1 MKNMNRYS
9 ISGAKNN
16 REKTWEIR
24 FLEKSLSDE
33 ELRKK
38 VRQAVK
44 SVAVPADLE
53 SNMLKLLRKQL

>member
-9 ISGAKNN
+9 ISDKKNN
-16 REKTWEIR
+16 QEKTREIR
-24 FLEKSLSDE
+24 FLEKSFSDE
-33 ELRKK
+33 ELGKK

-53 SNMLKLLRKQL
+53 SNLLKLLRN

>member
-9 ISGAKNN
+9 ISDKKNN
-16 REKTWEIR
+16 QEKTREIR

-33 ELRKK
+33 ELGKK

-53 SNMLKLLRKQL
+53 SNLLKLLRKQL

>member
-9 ISGAKNN
+9 ISDKKNN
-16 REKTWEIR
+16 QEKTREIR

-33 ELRKK
+33 ELGKK

-53 SNMLKLLRKQL
+53 LNLLKLLRKQL

>member
-9 ISGAKNN
+9 ISDKKNN
-16 REKTWEIR
+16 QKKTREIR

-33 ELRKK
+33 ELGKK

-53 SNMLKLLRKQL
+53 TNLLKLLRKQL

>member
-9 ISGAKNN
+9 ISDKKNN
-16 REKTWEIR
+16 AEKTREIP

-33 ELRKK
+33 ELGKK

-53 SNMLKLLRKQL
+53 LNLLKLLRKQL

>member
-9 ISGAKNN
+9 ISDKKNN
-16 REKTWEIR
+16 QEKTREIR

-33 ELRKK
+33 ELGKK

-53 SNMLKLLRKQL
+53 SNLRKLLRKQL

>member
-9 ISGAKNN
+9 ISDKKNN
-16 REKTWEIR
+16 AEKTREIR
-24 FLEKSLSDE
+24 FLEKSLPDE
-33 ELRKK
+33 ELGKK

-53 SNMLKLLRKQL
+53 SNLLKLLRKQL

>member
-9 ISGAKNN
+9 ISDKKNN
-16 REKTWEIR
+16 QKKTREIR
-24 FLEKSLSDE
+24 FFEKSFSDE
-33 ELRKK
+33 ELGKK

>member
-9 ISGAKNN
+9 ISNKKNN
-16 REKTWEIR
+16 QKKTREIR

-33 ELRKK
+33 ELGKK

-53 SNMLKLLRKQL
+53 SNLLKLLRK

>member
-9 ISGAKNN
+9 ISDIKNN
-16 REKTWEIR
+16 TEKTREIR

-33 ELRKK
+33 ELGKK

-53 SNMLKLLRKQL
+53 SNLLKLLRKQL

>member
-9 ISGAKNN
+9 ISDKKNN
-16 REKTWEIR
+16 QEKARGIR

-33 ELRKK
+33 ELGKK

-53 SNMLKLLRKQL
+53 SNLLKLLRK

>member
-9 ISGAKNN
+9 ISDKKNN
-16 REKTWEIR
+16 QEKTREIR

-33 ELRKK
+33 ELGKK

>member
-9 ISGAKNN
+9 ISDKKNN
-16 REKTWEIR
+16 AEKTREIR

-33 ELRKK
+33 ELGKK

-53 SNMLKLLRKQL
+53 SNLLKLLRK